1 MTMII
6 FSDITDDDDDDDSS
20 SSSEYNGI
28 LEISVDSG
36 ACNMQ

>member
-6 FSDITDDDDDDDSS
+6 FSDITDDDDDDSS

-28 LEISVDSG
+28 LEISVDNG